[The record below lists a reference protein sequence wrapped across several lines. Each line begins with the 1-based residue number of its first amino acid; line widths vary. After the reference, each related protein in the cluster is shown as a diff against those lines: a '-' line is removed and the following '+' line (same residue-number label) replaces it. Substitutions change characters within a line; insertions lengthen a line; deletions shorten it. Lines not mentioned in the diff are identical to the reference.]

1 MGTWI
6 VTLSAKVPYP
16 KLFTRCKENVT
27 IRCYFTMKRGGW
39 NPLILPPLRMGQ
51 SDITWLLTWCN
62 KYTTS
67 PMKYSF
73 LKCLIWT
80 YINNSLNPTSSLQEI
95 GGQKNTS
102 KKQPNK
108 VNLSHSTGQQTGPFD
123 ISILCRKQEG
133 GNVLESLLKEI

>member
-1 MGTWI
+1 MGNWI
-6 VTLSAKVPYP
+6 VTSSAKVPYP
-16 KLFTRCKENVT
+16 KLFTSCTENVT

-80 YINNSLNPTSSLQEI
+80 YTTLYIQHQVYRKY

-123 ISILCRKQEG
+123 ISVLCRKQEG